1 MNETNL
7 VCPAP
12 IQQYPNVVLAHGGGG
27 RMTQQLIESIFLP
40 AFGNAFLGE
49 RHDGAAL
56 DLSAGKFAFTT
67 DSYVIQPLFF
77 PGGNIGELA
86 VNGTV
91 NDLAMCGAQP
101 LYLSAGFIIEEGL
114 PMETLRRVA
123 RSMKSAAEAA
133 GVQIVTGDTKVV
145 NRGKGD
151 GIFINT
157 AGIGKIIA
165 GQAIAPAFARAG
177 DAIILSGDIGRHG
190 IAIMAF
196 REGLEFESVI
206 ESDCAPLNG
215 IVLSLIEAGIE
226 IHCLRDLTRGG
237 LAGAL
242 VEIAE
247 TAGLQCEI
255 SESAVPVR
263 EDVRGACEIL
273 GFDPLYVAN
282 EGRFAAFVPE
292 REAERTLEILR
303 RHPSGQ
309 DAQIIGLVLKDAV
322 PGLVAMRSHIGA
334 SRIVD
339 MISGEQLPRIC

>member
-1 MNETNL
+1 MSETNL

-12 IQQYPNVVLAHGGGG
+12 IQRYPNVALAHGGGG
-27 RMTQQLIESIFLP
+27 RLTQQLIETVFLP
-40 AFGNAFLGE
+40 EFGSSLPCE
-49 RHDGAAL
+49 RHDGAAF
-56 DLSAGKFAFTT
+56 DLTAGKFAFTT

-86 VNGTV
+86 VCGTV
-91 NDLAMCGAQP
+91 NDLAMCGAKP

-114 PMETLRRVA
+114 PMETLQRIA

-133 GVQIVTGDTKVV
+133 GVRIVTGDTKVV

-157 AGIGKIIA
+157 AGIGQVVA
-165 GQAIAPAFARAG
+165 GQTIAPASVRAG
-177 DAIILSGDIGRHG
+177 DVIILSGDIGRHG
-190 IAIMAF
+190 IAIMAV

-215 IVLSLIEAGIE
+215 IVLSLIEAGVE

-237 LAGAL
+237 LGGAL

-247 TAGLQCEI
+247 AADIQCEI
-255 SESAVPVR
+255 SESAIPVR

-292 REAERTLEILR
+292 REAERAIEILR
-303 RHPSGQ
+303 RHASGQ
-309 DAQIIGLVLKDAV
+309 NAQIIGSVIKNAGAGIV
-322 PGLVAMRSHIGA
+322 TMRSRIGA
-334 SRIVD
+334 SRVVD